1 MAASETDNSDAAGKA
16 KLLIFGDDLNVFVE
30 TITRE
35 DTQQPQNA

>member
-16 KLLIFGDDLNVFVE
+16 KLLTFGDDLNVFIE

-35 DTQQPQNA
+35 DTQQPRNA